1 MSQELAEHIRRLT
14 DDLKKVQDEINRAAI
29 GDPAE
34 AVRTQTLDQMLDRKL
49 IAAFKSAVD
58 HTRLVLWAH
67 LEAAGKNTGIT
78 PQDLLQKARMERVTE
93 MLRLLREEL
102 RTPRIAAAPETRT
115 MLEEIAVASGVMARQ
130 EPS

>member
-1 MSQELAEHIRRLT
+1 MSQELTDHIRRLT
-14 DDLKKVQDEINRAAI
+14 ADLKKVQDEINRAAI

-34 AVRTQTLDQMLDRKL
+34 AVRTQTLDQMLDRTL

-67 LEAAGKNTGIT
+67 LEAAGKHTGVDA
-78 PQDLLQKARMERVTE
+78 QDLLLKARMERVTE

-102 RTPRIAAAPETRT
+102 RTPPVAATSEARA
-115 MLEEIAVASGVMARQ
+115 LLNEIAVATGVTVRQ
-130 EPS
+130 V